1 MAKFDKRTKF
11 EIDNAQKLVDIK
23 TEQVRLAEELLN
35 IETSDRRTKV
45 YKEAAARNAEDRKD
59 ADQSLKLENKK
70 KKALKNTRKEAKG
83 AGDKAKEIG
92 DSAEKFIKSAPGGG
106 LFIKALGL
114 EGLGDRMQKSLI
126 EKIQQSTLATKGLG
140 MVTKSLLG
148 PIGVIIGLIGIVFT
162 LITKVR
168 KMNRKL
174 ANDLGITTSEAAKFQ
189 LELKASEF
197 AFNRMGLDGSQL
209 KGTMKSIGQE
219 FGSLENMTVANARNI
234 ERFAQNSGIAG
245 SEVVKLNKVFM
256 DLDGLSFDAAT
267 NVSRVAADLAKAAG
281 VSTTKVIGDMSSA
294 AEKFAEFSQDG
305 AAGMAKA
312 AVEAAK
318 VGASLGTML
327 GAMDNM
333 LDFESS
339 ITAQFEAQVLTGKMI
354 NTERARQLSLE
365 GDIAGFQAEVQSII
379 GSVGDIQSMNVIER
393 RSIAKAIGIS
403 VQDLLKISRGEQ
415 VQQQETVQDKL
426 DTTNAILSKQYGIQ
440 IETLEGVKDKN
451 FNFNQGAY

>member
-234 ERFAQNSGIAG
+234 ERFAQNSSVAG

-281 VSTTKVIGDMSSA
+281 VSTAKVIGDMSSA
-294 AEKFAEFSQDG
+294 AADFARFSMDG
-305 AAGMAKA
+305 AEGMARA

-318 VGASLGTML
+318 VGTNLGQIL
-327 GAMDNM
+327 AAADN
-333 LDFESS
+333 LLSFESS
-339 ITAQFEAQVLTGKMI
+339 ITAQFKAQVLTGKQI
-354 NTERARQLSLE
+354 NTERARQLALD
-365 GDIAGFQAEVQSII
+365 GDIAGLTSEIQSIV
-379 GSVGDIQSMNVIER
+379 GGVGDIQSLNVIQRKSVAE
-393 RSIAKAIGIS
+393 AIGIS
-403 VQDLLKISRGEQ
+403 VSDLMKISRGEQ
-415 VQQQETVQDKL
+415 VASQETVQDKI

-440 IETLEGVKDKN
+440 VETLEGVKDKN

>member
-234 ERFAQNSGIAG
+234 ERFAQNSSVAG

-281 VSTTKVIGDMSSA
+281 VSTAKVIGDMSSA
-294 AEKFAEFSQDG
+294 AADFARFSMDG
-305 AAGMAKA
+305 AEGMARA

-318 VGASLGTML
+318 VGTNLGQIL
-327 GAMDNM
+327 AAADN
-333 LDFESS
+333 LLSFESS
-339 ITAQFEAQVLTGKMI
+339 ITAQFKAQVLTGKQI
-354 NTERARQLSLE
+354 NTERARQLALD
-365 GDIAGFQAEVQSII
+365 GDIAGLTSEIQSIV
-379 GSVGDIQSMNVIER
+379 GGVGDIQAMNVLQR
-393 RSIAKAIGIS
+393 RSVADAIGIS
-403 VQDLLKISRGEQ
+403 VGDLLKISRGEAVESQ
-415 VQQQETVQDKL
+415 KTVQDYQKE
-426 DTTNAILSKQYGIQ
+426 TNAILSDIAGY
-440 IETLEGVKDKN
+440 TKDTADKDN
-451 FNFNQGAY
+451 KVEMITPAF